1 MDVKTAF
8 LNGEL
13 KEKIY
18 MDQLEGCMIPG
29 EEQKVYR
36 LVKSLYGL
44 MQAPK

>member
-8 LNGEL
+8 LTGEL
-13 KEKIY
+13 EEKIY
-18 MDQLEGCMIPG
+18 MDQLEGCMIQR